1 MTNPEDLRNIIAKE
15 FMRCAVSPEYFLN
28 HYAYIQ
34 HPIRG
39 RMIFNLYDY
48 QKNSLKAFEEFDY
61 NIILKGR
68 QIGISTLVAGY
79 ALWLML
85 FHEDKNILVIATK
98 QETAKNLV
106 NKVKFM
112 HENLPSW
119 LRIPKAELLENN
131 KLSLQFPNKS
141 IIKAVASSPDA
152 GRSEALSLL
161 ILDEAAFIE
170 NADVIWTAAS
180 STLSTGGKA
189 ILLSTPN
196 GMGNFF
202 HQMWTKAEAN
212 EADTSGFKF
221 NTILLDWRVHPER
234 DQAWRDRQ
242 TAIMGEVQSSQ
253 EHDASFIFSGNTV
266 IPPEIIEFYKKNIKE
281 PIERTGPDGNF
292 WIWEQPDYT
301 RSYIVSGDVAR
312 GDGEDYS
319 TIHVIDVEASRV
331 VAEYKGKMGTK
342 EFGNFCVEVATKYN
356 DALLIVDNS
365 SIGWSAIQQII
376 DRGYRNLFYMS
387 KDLQYVDVES
397 QILSSRYR
405 DERGLVPGFTISQR
419 TRPLIIAKL
428 KEYMLEN
435 SVSIP
440 SKRMMAEFDTFIW
453 QNGRPEALKGYNDDL
468 VMALATG
475 LWVRDTALRLRQEGI
490 ELTRR
495 TLGHSQFVQ
504 QGQETVYTNRNL
516 PVNPYEMQI
525 GDQTEDVRWLLG

>member
-1 MTNPEDLRNIIAKE
+1 MASGENLRRIIEQEFAK
-15 FMRCAVSPEYFLN
+15 CALSHVYFLT
-28 HYAYIQ
+28 HYCYIQ

-39 RMIFNLYDY
+39 RMLFNLYDY
-48 QKNSLKAFEEFDY
+48 QKEALRQFEEFDY
-61 NIILKGR
+61 NIVLKGR

-85 FHEDKNILVIATK
+85 FHRDKNILVIATK

-112 HENLPSW
+112 HENLPTW
-119 LRIPKAELLENN
+119 LRIKRSELLEDN
-131 KLSLQFPNKS
+131 KLSLKFPNGS
-141 IIKAVASSPDA
+141 VIKAVASSPDA

-161 ILDEAAFIE
+161 ILDEAAFID

-202 HQMWTKAEAN
+202 HQMWTKAESK
-212 EADTSGFKF
+212 ETTVEGFKF

-242 TAIMGEVQSSQ
+242 TAIMGEVQASQ

-266 IPPEIIEFYKKNIKE
+266 IPPEIIEFYKKTYVTD
-281 PIERTGPDGNF
+281 PIEMTGPDGNF
-292 WIWEQPDYT
+292 WIWQQPDYT
-301 RSYIVSGDVAR
+301 RSYIVSGDVSR

-319 TIHVIDVEASRV
+319 TLHVIDVEASAV
-331 VAEYKGKMGTK
+331 VAEYKGKMNTK
-342 EFGNFCVEVATKYN
+342 DFGNFSVEVATKYN
-356 DALLIVDNS
+356 DALLIMDNS
-365 SIGWSAIQQII
+365 SIGWSAIQQVI

-397 QILSSRYR
+397 QISSIARA
-405 DERGLVPGFTISQR
+405 DRGLVPGFTISQR

-428 KEYMLEN
+428 KDYMLDQ
-435 SVSIP
+435 SVLIP

-453 QNGRPEALKGYNDDL
+453 HNGRPEALKGYNDDL
-468 VMALATG
+468 VMALAIG

-495 TLGHSQFVQ
+495 TLTHSHYVTSQ
-504 QGQETVYTNRNL
+504 QVYTNRNQ
-516 PVNPYEMQI
+516 PVNPYELQI
-525 GDQTEDVRWLLG
+525 GPEKEDIRWLLG